1 MAPSVYANNFVKRE
15 INITLCTMH
24 QPRKIQKRNR
34 TRTTCKTEFFVTL
47 VIGRRFAAS
56 YSFFRIYILSK
67 AGMIKL
73 LKKSLDYVRSLW
85 TRCLIKKTLCANIP
99 ITWCHSPVG
108 KPSLIFN
115 FSLQRLASWWN

>member
-1 MAPSVYANNFVKRE
+1 MVPSVYANNFVKKE

-24 QPRKIQKRNR
+24 EPGKFQRRNR

-47 VIGRRFAAS
+47 VIGRRFAAR

-73 LKKSLDYVRSLW
+73 LEKSFDYVSSLW
-85 TRCLIKKTLCANIP
+85 TRCLIKKNYVRTFP
-99 ITWCHSPVG
+99 
-108 KPSLIFN
+108 
-115 FSLQRLASWWN
+115 